1 MKALNYPTTVS
12 YWTGHASSIPSGCSI
27 RNGGD
32 NMPHMEKSS
41 SGKGKGRSDLIP
53 ICKGEAQVQS
63 AESSGKLK
71 LYRQLI
77 LEFFSKLPMLFSSI
91 RIIFI
96 LECKNSG
103 QYNDTQCSGWIS
115 HCHSGEYKQ
124 FMFDHCRK
132 TCGLCASGNYILEHV
147 ANVVFSIIIYLK

>member
-1 MKALNYPTTVS
+1 MVSYHLKDREESKIFTIDHHEFPNFIVCHFIAYYDRPAGSVCDEASHVIRSEGECTDALNALNHQTTAS

-41 SGKGKGRSDLIP
+41 SGKGNGRSDLIP
-53 ICKGEAQVQS
+53 ICKGESQVSS

-77 LEFFSKLPMLFSSI
+77 LESFLI
-91 RIIFI
+91 
-96 LECKNSG
+96 
-103 QYNDTQCSGWIS
+103 
-115 HCHSGEYKQ
+115 
-124 FMFDHCRK
+124 
-132 TCGLCASGNYILEHV
+132 
-147 ANVVFSIIIYLK
+147 